1 MSKTN
6 AITTILNAIPERTGV
21 YEYYDKN
28 QNLIY
33 VGKAKNLKRRIS
45 SYFIKNQ
52 QNKKTKLLV
61 SKIQDIKYLIVDT
74 EMDALLLENN
84 LIKRHQP
91 KYNVL
96 LKDGKTYPWIC
107 IKNEPFPRVFQTRS
121 IVNDGS
127 EYFGPYTSVRLVRLI
142 LDFFIQLYPT
152 RNCNLRL
159 TKKNIAKKKFSVCLE
174 YHIKNCLGP
183 CVGKQNTKNYLLGID
198 HFRKILNGDTR
209 SVIRHLTKKMAAFS
223 KNLEYEAAQITKEKI
238 ALVKNYQSKSTIVS
252 HTITDVDVFTIAS
265 NQTSAFVN
273 FLKIKGG
280 GIVQGHTLEINK
292 KLNESERELLEL
304 AIVEMRRR
312 FNSQSKTIYCS
323 IYLKNLWEGVTVIV
337 PKIGE
342 KKKLLDLSF
351 QNAKHLLL
359 EKETKKTHDIDRKNK
374 IRILTSLKNDLRLQ
388 ELPRHIECFDNSNTQ
403 GTNPVAACV
412 VFKNGRPKKKEYRHF
427 NIKSVRGPNDFASM
441 QEVVYR
447 RFKRILNQG
456 ADLPQLIIIDG
467 GKGQLNSAVKSLARL
482 GLKGK
487 IAVVG
492 IAKRLEEIYFPNDM
506 VPLFLDK
513 RSESLKL
520 IQQLRNEAHRFGIK
534 HHRSKRNKTYLTSS
548 LEHINGIG
556 PKTVSLLITY
566 FGSVKRI
573 KSAKKTELI
582 QLIGKSRA
590 EKIVNSFL

>member
-6 AITTILNAIPERTGV
+6 AITDILKVLPESPGV

-28 QNLIY
+28 QRLIY
-33 VGKAKNLKRRIS
+33 VGKAKNLKQRIS

-52 QNKKTKLLV
+52 QHKKTKVLV
-61 SKIQDIKYLIVDT
+61 RKIQDIKYLIVNT

-84 LIKRHQP
+84 LIKKHQP

-121 IVNDGS
+121 VLNDGS
-127 EYFGPYTSVRLVRLI
+127 EYFGPYASVRLVKLI
-142 LDFFIQLYPT
+142 LEFFGQLYPT
-152 RNCNLRL
+152 RNCNLSL
-159 TKKNIAKKKFSVCLE
+159 TQKNIEKKKFSVCLE

-183 CVGKQNTKNYLLGID
+183 CIGKQNNKNYLVAIN
-198 HFRKILNGDTR
+198 HFRKILNGNTR
-209 SVIRHLTKKMAAFS
+209 LVISHLTKKMEAFS
-223 KNLEYEAAQITKEKI
+223 KNREYENAQIIKEKI
-238 ALVKNYQSKSTIVS
+238 TLVKNYQSRSTVVS

-265 NQTSAFVN
+265 NQTTAFVN
-273 FLKIKGG
+273 FLKIMGG
-280 GIVQGHTLEINK
+280 GIVQAHTLEINK

-304 AIVEMRRR
+304 AIVEIRRR
-312 FNSQSKTIYCS
+312 FNSHSKTLYCS
-323 IYLKNLWEGVTVIV
+323 LYLENLWEGVTVTV

-359 EKETKKTHDIDRKNK
+359 EKETKKTYDIDRKNNV
-374 IRILTSLKNDLRLQ
+374 RILNSLKIDLRLK
-388 ELPRHIECFDNSNTQ
+388 ELPRHIECYDNSNTQ

-412 VFKNGRPKKKEYRHF
+412 VFKNGRPQKKEYRHF
-427 NIKSVRGPNDFASM
+427 NIKTVSGPNDFASM
-441 QEVVYR
+441 EEVVYR
-447 RFKRILNQG
+447 RCKRLLKEG
-456 ADLPQLIIIDG
+456 SGLPQLIIIDG
-467 GKGQLNSAVKSLARL
+467 GKGQLSSAVKSLSRL

-487 IAVVG
+487 IAVIG
-492 IAKRLEEIYFPNDM
+492 IAKRLEKIYFPNDII
-506 VPLFLDK
+506 PLYLDK
-513 RSESLKL
+513 RSEGLKL

-534 HHRSKRNKTYLTSS
+534 HHRNKRNKTSLTSS

-556 PKTVSLLITY
+556 PTTISLLITY

-573 KSAKKTELI
+573 KSAKKAELI